1 MDRLLPDNIRNN
13 WPLIKKAM
21 SLSLPPVYRESEK
34 LYNSVLDRLM
44 DGSMQCWLEV
54 ENGELYN
61 VVITELLQDLHNEE
75 SQLLL
80 FTLTGFKE
88 MTRQQWFNGY
98 RALTAYAKSV
108 GASRIV
114 AYTDEPALV
123 QRIQSFG
130 GNARFYLSLEVN

>member
-1 MDRLLPDNIRNN
+1 
-13 WPLIKKAM
+13 M